1 MVKKIKS
8 ARLYICGLC
17 LYETYLNKKFV
28 NDEYLMPGYHCYN
41 DYLQYQTYDITD
53 QLEIGSNE
61 LEIILGNGWYIG
73 RLGYEGG
80 FRDIWKRISYYF

>member
-1 MVKKIKS
+1 
-8 ARLYICGLC
+8 
-17 LYETYLNKKFV
+17 
-28 NDEYLMPGYHCYN
+28 MPGYHCYN